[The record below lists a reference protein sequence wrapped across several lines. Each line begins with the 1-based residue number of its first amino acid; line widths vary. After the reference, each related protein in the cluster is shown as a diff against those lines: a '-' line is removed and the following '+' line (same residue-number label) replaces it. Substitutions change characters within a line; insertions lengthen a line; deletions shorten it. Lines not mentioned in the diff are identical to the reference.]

1 MRNTKIVV
9 YLHHK
14 QQNEITMKTQISN
27 LINGCKEVIRNM
39 EDAKYMTAKPAT
51 SHIGYAGT
59 NREERNEVAAKVYEE
74 NGDTLNIT
82 AKGIAITLPIHRSTT
97 GKSWS
102 WSCPLT
108 EEQYVA
114 LGGQYT
120 GGTLKSY
127 SLEVLMSC
135 EVVLSSFTR
144 RSEAAQ
150 WRSVEPITYLDESFI
165 QIL

>member
-1 MRNTKIVV
+1 
-9 YLHHK
+9 
-14 QQNEITMKTQISN
+14 MKTQITN
-27 LINGCKEVIRNM
+27 LINGAKNVIRNM

-59 NREERNEVAAKVYEE
+59 NRDERNEIAAKVYEE
-74 NGDTLNIT
+74 NGETLNIT
-82 AKGIAITLPIHRSTT
+82 AKGIALTLSIHRSTT
-97 GKSWS
+97 GKTWS
-102 WSCPLT
+102 WGCHLT
-108 EEQYVA
+108 EEQYVS

-120 GGTLKSY
+120 EGTLKSY

-135 EVVLSSFTR
+135 EVVLYSFTR

-150 WRSVEPITYLDESFI
+150 WRGAGPMTYLDESFI